1 MPATKITFSLS
12 YFFLLLF
19 LLCNLGSCSVY
30 KFTDASV
37 DPKYKTIKI
46 NLIENRAPYTNVQ
59 LSPTLTDRLRQKIV
73 NQTKLSQ
80 TNNDNA
86 NLDIKGEIRDYSVTT
101 SGITSSGNGNQ
112 RQASINRL
120 TVSVH
125 IILTDQ
131 LDPAKATPL
140 EFDVSR
146 SFDFSANLSLQAA
159 ESQLLDEMV
168 RNLTDDIFN
177 RLFSSW

>member
-1 MPATKITFSLS
+1 MPATKKNIVFAQLLALFIAAFLS
-12 YFFLLLF
+12 TG
-19 LLCNLGSCSVY
+19 CGIY
-30 KFTDASV
+30 KFTDAAV

-46 NLIENRAPYTNVQ
+46 NMIENHAPYTNVQ
-59 LSPTLTDRLRQKIV
+59 LSPTLTERLRQKIV

-80 TNNDNA
+80 TNSDNA
-86 NLDIKGEIRDYSVTT
+86 NLDVRGDIRDYSVVT
-101 SGITSSGNGNQ
+101 SGITSNGSGNQ

-120 TVSVH
+120 TVTVH
-125 IILTDQ
+125 IIVTDQ
-131 LDPAKATPL
+131 LDPEKATPV

-146 SFDFSANLSLQAA
+146 SFEFSASLSLQAA

>member
-1 MPATKITFSLS
+1 MPATKNKFSFLI
-12 YFFLLLF
+12 YCLLLSF
-19 LLCNLGSCSVY
+19 VFSSCGIY

-37 DPKYKTIKI
+37 DPKYKTVKV

-101 SGITSSGNGNQ
+101 SGITSSGTGNQ

-125 IILTDQ
+125 IVVTDQ
-131 LDPAKATPL
+131 LDPAKATPV

-146 SFDFSANLSLQAA
+146 SFDFSASLSLQAA